1 VSARGLADRARK
13 FRGAGKDALQEIEN
27 LVRLHNAACHDWKNA
42 ALTGQEHRDSRSR
55 RRDKL
60 QQRPRPCSCQTFDR
74 RQRIGGTYLEDC
86 PMERSQRRRP
96 FDWNSHLRES
106 FFISRPVFSGMHASA
121 DIEKSISPNQRID
134 GKRIAPF
141 IEMESCT
148 LEKRGGRWQLIEC
161 KMKFIT

>member
-1 VSARGLADRARK
+1 
-13 FRGAGKDALQEIEN
+13 
-27 LVRLHNAACHDWKNA
+27 VRRHL
-42 ALTGQEHRDSRSR
+42 
-55 RRDKL
+55 
-60 QQRPRPCSCQTFDR
+60 
-74 RQRIGGTYLEDC
+74 
-86 PMERSQRRRP
+86 
-96 FDWNSHLRES
+96 NSHSILSSTELEAEHIWRTVQWKDLGVADPLIGTPTSEKA
-106 FFISRPVFSGMHASA
+106 FFISRPVYSGMHASA